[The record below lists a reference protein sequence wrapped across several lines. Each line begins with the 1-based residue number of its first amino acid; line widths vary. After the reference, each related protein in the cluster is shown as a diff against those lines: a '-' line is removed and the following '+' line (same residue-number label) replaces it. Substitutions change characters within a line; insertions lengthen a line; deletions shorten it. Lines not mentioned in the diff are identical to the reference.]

1 MTGEARRWDTDVH
14 GTGIGDG
21 LALAAGPRRL
31 LDALGDPGWR
41 AEDPEVH
48 LLPHLEHG
56 ARPWR
61 VVEAD
66 LLAGG
71 IYAVT
76 LTRDDPPTRRAG
88 LRAQIFAVIGRL
100 AEENTS
106 VVERVLE
113 DAIEYDVLT
122 GSCPGDTEW
131 VPHGHLLR
139 LRVPWSG

>member
-1 MTGEARRWDTDVH
+1 MTLQARRWDSDQH

-21 LALAAGPRRL
+21 LALADGLRRL
-31 LDALGDPGWR
+31 LDVLSDPGWR
-41 AEDPEVH
+41 AEDPEAH
-48 LLPHLEHG
+48 LLPHLEYG

-66 LLAGG
+66 QLAGG
-71 IYAVT
+71 IYCVT
-76 LTRDDPPTRRAG
+76 LTRDELPARRAG

-100 AEENTS
+100 AEANTS
-106 VVERVLE
+106 VVERLV
-113 DAIEYDVLT
+113 DGVVEYDVVT

-139 LRVPWSG
+139 LRVPWPG

>member
-1 MTGEARRWDTDVH
+1 M
-14 GTGIGDG
+14 
-21 LALAAGPRRL
+21 
-31 LDALGDPGWR
+31 
-41 AEDPEVH
+41 
-48 LLPHLEHG
+48 
-56 ARPWR
+56 
-61 VVEAD
+61 VEAD
-66 LLAGG
+66 LIAGG

-106 VVERVLE
+106 VVERMLE

-139 LRVPWSG
+139 LRVSWSG